1 MTICANYTK
10 TVVFFCAFCH
20 MVSGAVWWCCRA
32 VSCAVVWCGSVTLC
46 GAFLASFYGF
56 MVSSTS
62 IALKWL
68 CGRSGA
74 SGRVSRCRHGVGCVV
89 SLSLVWC
96 CGSLCGSLVVFSGC
110 GGLWSGC
117 VSLVVSVAILVCC
130 VWCCVSGAVV
140 LSGVGLFSGGL
151 VVWCAV
157 FWSLVVSSLV
167 WSSGVWSGV
176 WYIISSALN
185 FYAHEKSATLHDT
198 LPLAYHTINF
208 ILELLRH

>member
-1 MTICANYTK
+1 
-10 TVVFFCAFCH
+10 
-20 MVSGAVWWCCRA
+20 MVSGAL
-32 VSCAVVWCGSVTLC
+32 VV
-46 GAFLASFYGF
+46 
-56 MVSSTS
+56 
-62 IALKWL
+62 LKWL

-96 CGSLCGSLVVFSGC
+96 CGLLCGSS
-110 GGLWSGC
+110 GGLLWLWWSLVWLCVSGGLC
-117 VSLVVSVAILVCC
+117 GSSGVLCVVLSLGAVSLVLSCCLVSV
-130 VWCCVSGAVV
+130 S
-140 LSGVGLFSGGL
+140 SL

-208 ILELLRH
+208 ILELLHH

>member
-1 MTICANYTK
+1 MQAVFYDFMTICANYTK
-10 TVVFFCAFCH
+10 TMVFFCAFCH

-46 GAFLASFYGF
+46 EAFLASFYGF

-96 CGSLCGSLVVFSGC
+96 CGSLCGVSGGLLWLWWSLVWLCVSGGLC
-110 GGLWSGC
+110 GSSGVLCVVLCLWCCRAVWCRSLLWWSGVLSSGLWWCLLWSG
-117 VSLVVSVAILVCC
+117 LL
-130 VWCCVSGAVV
+130 VSGLVSGILSAV
-140 LSGVGLFSGGL
+140 
-151 VVWCAV
+151 
-157 FWSLVVSSLV
+157 
-167 WSSGVWSGV
+167 
-176 WYIISSALN
+176 
-185 FYAHEKSATLHDT
+185 
-198 LPLAYHTINF
+198 P
-208 ILELLRH
+208 

>member
-1 MTICANYTK
+1 MQVVFYDFMTICANYTK
-10 TVVFFCAFCH
+10 TMVFFCAFCH

-117 VSLVVSVAILVCC
+117 VSLVVSVALLVCC
-130 VWCCVSGAVV
+130 AWCCLVSVWCRSLLWWSGV
-140 LSGVGLFSGGL
+140 LSGVL
-151 VVWCAV
+151 
-157 FWSLVVSSLV
+157 
-167 WSSGVWSGV
+167 SSGLWWCLLWSGLLV
-176 WYIISSALN
+176 SGILSAV
-185 FYAHEKSATLHDT
+185 
-198 LPLAYHTINF
+198 P
-208 ILELLRH
+208 

>member
-1 MTICANYTK
+1 MQAVFYDFMTICANYTK
-10 TVVFFCAFCH
+10 TMVFFCAFCH

-46 GAFLASFYGF
+46 EAFLASFYGF

-62 IALKWL
+62 IELKWL

-117 VSLVVSVAILVCC
+117 VSLVVSVALLVCC
-130 VWCCVSGAVV
+130 AWCCVSGAVV

-151 VVWCAV
+151 VCCLLVSGGVFSGLVFWCLVWC
-157 FWSLVVSSLV
+157 LVYYQQCLKFLCTRKECH
-167 WSSGVWSGV
+167 
-176 WYIISSALN
+176 I
-185 FYAHEKSATLHDT
+185 T
-198 LPLAYHTINF
+198 
-208 ILELLRH
+208 

>member
-1 MTICANYTK
+1 MGGQALQAVFYDFMTICANYTK
-10 TVVFFCAFCH
+10 TMVFFCAFCH
-20 MVSGAVWWCCRA
+20 MVSSAVWWCC
-32 VSCAVVWCGSVTLC
+32 W
-46 GAFLASFYGF
+46 
-56 MVSSTS
+56 
-62 IALKWL
+62 
-68 CGRSGA
+68 
-74 SGRVSRCRHGVGCVV
+74 HGVGCVV

-117 VSLVVSVAILVCC
+117 VSLVVSVALLVCC
-130 VWCCVSGAVV
+130 VWCCVSGAVSLV
-140 LSGVGLFSGGL
+140 LSCCLVSVSSL

-208 ILELLRH
+208 ILELLHH